1 MFKLASLATTALAVN
16 VDKWVPPME
25 RDSFRDE
32 FTLAQTSQEG
42 CDLSELHSAELQY
55 LNAFVELKMAEHD
68 EDDEAVE
75 EWYGRFDRAE
85 EYY

>member
-25 RDSFRDE
+25 RDF
-32 FTLAQTSQEG
+32 LAQTSQEG
-42 CDLSELHSAELQY
+42 CDLSELRSAELQY

>member
-16 VDKWVPPME
+16 VDKRVPPIG
-25 RDSFRDE
+25 RFLLDE
-32 FTLAQTSQEG
+32 FSLAQTSQEG
-42 CDLSELHSAELQY
+42 CDLSELRSAELQY

>member
-42 CDLSELHSAELQY
+42 CDLSELHSAEL
-55 LNAFVELKMAEHD
+55 
-68 EDDEAVE
+68 
-75 EWYGRFDRAE
+75 
-85 EYY
+85 

>member
-16 VDKWVPPME
+16 VDKWVPPMA

-42 CDLSELHSAELQY
+42 CDLSELHSAEL
-55 LNAFVELKMAEHD
+55 
-68 EDDEAVE
+68 
-75 EWYGRFDRAE
+75 
-85 EYY
+85 